1 MNSVARYQPL
11 KNSNPPCPDLM
22 TMVGI
27 FIKNTGQDQ
36 TQATNENPGIS
47 RHHLVVE
54 PAAQFTG

>member
-1 MNSVARYQPL
+1 
-11 KNSNPPCPDLM
+11 M